1 MGKINLNSKD
11 YTYANL
17 NILTIKRLL
26 EQSEYNTRDFA
37 ANEIINIALD
47 ILRIMCEIPFAV
59 YDNKQYDEY
68 EWELFFNA
76 EKTGDG
82 VIRLMTYLFRNA
94 EGKNLILNEVF
105 NSLTVEDM
113 EKYIRII
120 NDESGDD

>member
-26 EQSEYNTRDFA
+26 EQSEYNTKDFA
-37 ANEIINIALD
+37 PNEIINIALD
-47 ILRIMCEIPFAV
+47 ILRIMCEIPFCV
-59 YDNKQYDEY
+59 HNNNQHDEY

-76 EKTGDG
+76 QRTNDG
-82 VIRLMTYLFRNA
+82 IIKLMTYLFRNA
-94 EGKNLILNEVF
+94 EGKNMILNEVF

-113 EKYIRII
+113 EKYIRTI